1 MALGRNDKDI
11 GNSGK
16 PTGMGGSERK
26 RGWVV
31 LDEVIVIGN
40 INSGQIRF
48 GGDYEFDFGYI

>member
-40 INSGQIRF
+40 IN
-48 GGDYEFDFGYI
+48 